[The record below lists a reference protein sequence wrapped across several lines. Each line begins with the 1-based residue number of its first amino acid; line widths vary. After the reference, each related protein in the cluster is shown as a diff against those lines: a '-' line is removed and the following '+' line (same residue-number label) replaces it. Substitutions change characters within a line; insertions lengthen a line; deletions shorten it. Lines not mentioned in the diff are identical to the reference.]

1 MSVIFRH
8 PRTLINWRTP
18 HPSSSAGTPMS
29 AMHPCLRCPDN
40 DRPATIGILRSE
52 DSVSIAD
59 ICRKSRDDAVDET
72 NDRWDQNF
80 LLFLAL
86 SHEVDCINS
95 NLLIEYDLSI
105 RIGEQSQNGSCYRNI
120 TIQVRGS
127 TVPQL
132 NVRTFHCIQSIV
144 CTNYNF
150 DRTPHH
156 IERTY

>member
-1 MSVIFRH
+1 MFVIFRH

-29 AMHPCLRCPDN
+29 VVHPCLWCPDN

-59 ICRKSRDDAVDET
+59 VCRKSRDDAVDET

-105 RIGEQSQNGSCYRNI
+105 RIGEQSQNGSCYRNKKAI
-120 TIQVRGS
+120 HNSGSWVHSSTIKR
-127 TVPQL
+127 TNVPVYSVYRL
-132 NVRTFHCIQSIV
+132 
-144 CTNYNF
+144 Y
-150 DRTPHH
+150 
-156 IERTY
+156 